1 MSFTFGKYL
10 VRPVTERDRDYLTE
24 CIAKDEYHRDR
35 FTADFFLKLKPGQDA
50 WALEDEDGKVV
61 FYFRTD
67 PAVRFA
73 IQFTESGT
81 LASKRRNAAAMME
94 GLAWLVGVL
103 RGNRFHE
110 IITDPDSPE
119 LQVFTKRHLGFKEL
133 HGQLSLG
140 LTSSAALEMQPEAVG
155 TVPNSQLERVG

>member
-1 MSFTFGKYL
+1 MTFTFGKYL
-10 VRPVTERDRDYLTE
+10 VRPVTEQDREYLKE
-24 CIAKDEYHRDR
+24 CIAKDEYHRER
-35 FTADFFLKLKPGQDA
+35 FTPNFFLRLRPGQDA
-50 WALEDEDGKVV
+50 WALEDENGKVV

-67 PAVRFA
+67 TAVRFH
-73 IQFTESGT
+73 IQFTDSDSLT
-81 LASKRRNAAAMME
+81 AKRRNAAAMIE

-140 LTSSAALEMQPEAVG
+140 LHTSAAVEMQPESLG
-155 TVPNSQLERVG
+155 TVPTDRLERVG